1 MARMTRVSPPELARE
16 FPGPQASMRVTRAPR
31 RTSHSAVHPPKAPAP
46 ITAMRGPDLV
56 LADFFCA
63 FISGEAAAPA
73 AARDFRNSRREGA
86 SKTFDS
92 EWECWD
98 ITRFCQ
104 RGRGRL
110 RATLRALR

>member
-56 LADFFCA
+56 LADFFWA
-63 FISGEAAAPA
+63 FISGEATAPA
-73 AARDFRNSRREGA
+73 AARDFRNSRREGGKY
-86 SKTFDS
+86 STPKS
-92 EWECWD
+92 SLRILRHWREK
-98 ITRFCQ
+98 RS
-104 RGRGRL
+104 RG
-110 RATLRALR
+110 